1 MREGRGEREDA
12 MIQQAII
19 RDVRVDDALITFVLT
34 DGREVSA
41 PTEWSYRLAEARQ
54 EQRDHFE
61 VEPEGLIVEW
71 PELDEHIGVWTLLGV
86 PEEEVMMAA
95 GLDVLG
101 TAAKA

>member
-1 MREGRGEREDA
+1 
-12 MIQQAII
+12 MIRPAII

-34 DGREVSA
+34 DDREVSA
-41 PTEWSYRLAEARQ
+41 PTEWSYRLAGARQ

-71 PELDEHIGVWTLLGV
+71 PELDEHIGLWTLLGV

-95 GLDVLG
+95 GLKVLG
-101 TAAKA
+101 ATARA